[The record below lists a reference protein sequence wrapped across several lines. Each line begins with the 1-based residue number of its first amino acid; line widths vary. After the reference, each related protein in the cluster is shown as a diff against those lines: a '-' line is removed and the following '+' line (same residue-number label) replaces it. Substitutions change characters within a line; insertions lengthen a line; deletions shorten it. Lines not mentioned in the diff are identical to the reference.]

1 MQEVQYVAVVRMPN
15 SGEYGIFMSAYPE
28 EQILDALNHYLAEFP
43 LPDELWVFAYGSL
56 MWNPEMQVVESHQGK
71 VHGWQRGFNLLS
83 TVHRGT
89 QELPGLVLSLR
100 DGGYCEGLTFRIA
113 QASKQEDFKNL
124 WLREMATLFYRPHVC
139 QVATDTGIINAIT
152 FVADQKHEQ
161 YVDFDTAQC
170 ASMISQAHGGRG
182 SNMDYFKNTSAHLKK
197 LNIHDPL
204 FNNISVHWA
213 S

>member
-1 MQEVQYVAVVRMPN
+1 MQEVQYVAAVRTPN

-28 EQILDALNHYLAEFP
+28 EKILDALNHYLAEFP

-139 QVATDTGIINAIT
+139 QVATNTGIINAIT

-182 SNMDYFKNTSAHLKK
+182 SNMDYFKNTSAHLKE